1 MTQLKI
7 LSVASEVYP
16 LIKTGGL
23 ADVAGALPL
32 ALKAEDVSMITLLPG
47 YPSVMAALDEREEVR
62 SIPLLFGGTARILA
76 AKAGALD
83 LFVLDAPHLYDR
95 PGNPYVA
102 PAGTDWP
109 DNAFRFAALGK
120 IAAAIGRGLVP
131 GFVPDVVH
139 AHDWQAGLTAAYLH
153 YSEGARPGTV
163 ATIHNLAY
171 QGQFPATLLGA
182 LELPLEALTFNG
194 IEHYGAIGFLK
205 ATLQL
210 SDRIT
215 TVSPTYATEIQ
226 RPETGMGFDG
236 LLRERAAQLRGI
248 LNGID
253 TNVWNP
259 ADDPRLAANYDA
271 STLEARATNK
281 EALQQALGLNPE
293 PGTLVA
299 GIISRLSWQ
308 KGLDLLLDNLPV
320 LLGENMQ
327 LAVLGEGDPEIRV
340 RFQAAAQSFPGRV
353 GVRFGY
359 DETLAHSIQAGS
371 DALLVPS
378 RFEPCGLT
386 QLCALRYG
394 AVPVVSRVGGLADT
408 IIDANE
414 MAIAAG
420 VATGVQ
426 FAANADDGLALALH
440 RTASLFRDRAA
451 WRVLQE
457 NGMATDVSWR
467 NPARRYIQLYR
478 ELVPHKAAA
487 LDAAA

>member
-1 MTQLKI
+1 MSQLKI
-7 LSVASEVYP
+7 LSVASEAYP

-32 ALKAEDVSMITLLPG
+32 ALRAEGVTMMTLIPG
-47 YPSVMAALDEREEVR
+47 YPSVMAELENREEVS
-62 SIPLLFGGTARILA
+62 SIPYLFGGAGRMLA
-76 AKAGALD
+76 AKAGDLN

-95 PGNPYVA
+95 PGNPYTG
-102 PAGTDWP
+102 PDGSDWP

-120 IAAAIGRGLVP
+120 VAAATGRGLVP
-131 GFVPDVVH
+131 GFAPDVIH
-139 AHDWQAGLTAAYLH
+139 THDWQGGLTAAYLH
-153 YSEGARPGTV
+153 YTLGGKPATV

-171 QGQFPATLLGA
+171 QGQFPASLLSA
-182 LELPLEALTFNG
+182 LELPQEALTFNG

-205 ATLQL
+205 SALQL

-236 LLRERAAQLRGI
+236 LLRERSARLRGI

-253 TNVWNP
+253 TDVWNP
-259 ADDPRLAANYDA
+259 ATDPHIAENYDA
-271 STLEARATNK
+271 SSLRARAANK
-281 EALQQALGLNPE
+281 EVLQQALGLTPE

-299 GIISRLSWQ
+299 GVISRLSWQ

-320 LLGENMQ
+320 LLEQNMQ
-327 LAVLGEGDPEIRV
+327 LAVLGEGDPEIKT
-340 RFQAAAQSFPGRV
+340 RFRAAAKSFPGQV
-353 GVRFGY
+353 GVCIGY
-359 DETLAHSIQAGS
+359 DETLAHRIQAGS

-414 MAIAAG
+414 MALAAG

-426 FAANADDGLALALH
+426 FAAGADDGLALALR
-440 RTASLFRDRAA
+440 RTASLFSDKET
-451 WRVLQE
+451 WRRMQL
-457 NGMATDVSWR
+457 NGMAADVSWR
-467 NPARRYIQLYR
+467 NPARRYMQLYR
-478 ELVPHKAAA
+478 ELVPENVAR
-487 LDAAA
+487 DAA